1 MGKILGRGKAF
12 SGKRILGCG
21 SSNPGY
27 EDDDEVNDDGECCSS
42 SGVHFS
48 YQAIC
53 VTRERSIQ
61 FTFVTS
67 SCLDLRHLHQIL
79 LRSNLS

>member
-1 MGKILGRGKAF
+1 MFEMCYVLDV
-12 SGKRILGCG
+12 LGCG

-27 EDDDEVNDDGECCSS
+27 EVDDEVNDDGVCYSS

-53 VTRERSIQ
+53 VTRERSIL

-79 LRSNLS
+79 LRLNLS